1 MGHNLMKM
9 RPRAAQSSLPSVAA
23 VPSQPKSNAEMNRR
37 DVADYIA
44 DMTLELSRMAQ
55 SAGLTTV
62 MVPLE
67 FAYYEA
73 FSAAHKV
80 EVHAEELN
88 YIRHLEDACCSFLQ
102 KLEDTESGNSD

>member
-1 MGHNLMKM
+1 MKM
-9 RPRAAQSSLPSVAA
+9 RLTRAQSSEPEPAGHAA
-23 VPSQPKSNAEMNRR
+23 SGKANPDLSRR

-44 DMTLELSRMAQ
+44 DMTLQLSRMAR

-73 FSAAHKV
+73 FAVANKV
-80 EVHAEELN
+80 EIPPEELR
-88 YIRHLEDACCSFLQ
+88 YLKTLEEACRSFTQ
-102 KLEDTESGNSD
+102 TPDGSDKPT